1 MIWEIRCTVTLS
13 EAKGLVRDIAGFFAS
28 LRMTIYKQNERTL
41 FYQCHLYRN
50 ENYRRVGATAGVVTS
65 R

>member
-28 LRMTIYKQNERTL
+28 LRMTI
-41 FYQCHLYRN
+41 
-50 ENYRRVGATAGVVTS
+50 RVNPKS
-65 R
+65 